1 MNVLI
6 TNDDGIQAPGIRA
19 LARAFHQARCEVWI
33 VAPDRER
40 SATGHAITMHH
51 PLRADEVELPELCHS
66 ALAVDGTPADCV
78 KLAVECIMP
87 RRPDLVISG
96 INRGS
101 NLGTDVLYSGTV
113 SAALEGL
120 ILGLPAI
127 AVSLAGWESL
137 DYGAAAKFAHDLAL
151 VTLSR
156 GLPPDTMLNVNV
168 PIVPAPEIAGVRVTR
183 LGQRRYRNFFEPR
196 QDPRGRRYFWL
207 SGELMDCPN
216 DADTDVGAVDLGY
229 VSVTPIHF
237 DLTHE
242 DMIGTLKEWNLSFR
256 P

>member
-1 MNVLI
+1 MHVLI

-19 LARAFHQARCEVWI
+19 LARAFQQERCEVWM

-51 PLRADEVELPELCHS
+51 PLRADEVELPELCHK
-66 ALAVDGTPADCV
+66 AYAVDGTPADCV
-78 KLAVECIMP
+78 KLAIECIMP
-87 RRPDLVISG
+87 HRPDLVISG

-120 ILGLPAI
+120 ILGVPAI
-127 AVSLAGWESL
+127 AVSLSGWENL

-151 VTLSR
+151 ETLSK

-168 PIVPAPEIAGVRVTR
+168 PALSGERIAGVKVTR
-183 LGQRRYRNFFEPR
+183 LGERLYRNFFEQR

-207 SGELMDCPN
+207 AGELLNRSN
-216 DADTDVGAVDLGY
+216 DADTDVSAVDLGFIA
-229 VSVTPIHF
+229 VTPIHF
-237 DLTHE
+237 DLTHRA
-242 DMIGTLKEWNLSFR
+242 MIARLTEWQLHFN